1 MTNNAANYDV
11 VVIGNGVLGMAT
23 AHALQLRN
31 PDARVA
37 VVGPAARP
45 GAASAAAGAMMGCYG
60 EVTAQLLRTEAG
72 RAKLAKGLLAAQ
84 HWPAW
89 LDSLND
95 SLPADERVALTPGTV
110 VFSNSKSGTIED
122 ENYAA
127 IVQALEQHGAA
138 YETLDPNRIEGLNP
152 ADDSRPSRAL
162 YLPGEGSIDA
172 ARLLRALSASIERSP
187 RLRFVDDVALGLD
200 IRAGRIDGVR
210 LRDGGSVRAPQVV
223 LAAGVWS
230 QTVLDSVPELAR
242 RIPRLFSGG
251 GTSLLLDTGP
261 RAQAHVLRTP
271 NRAFACGLHAVP
283 RGGGRLYVGAT
294 NTLFAQPMLRTS
306 PADMFFLLECA
317 LDQLDQDLCAA
328 QLVAW
333 QAGNR
338 PVAVDTCPLIGP
350 TSVEG
355 LWLLTGT
362 YRDGL
367 FLSPLLGQHIAD
379 RLCGGPGLFAETFAP
394 ERKPIRLYDRAQ
406 AQAEALKHYLAM
418 GAEHSI
424 RLPRIGWHQA
434 FPRFY
439 EQMLNG
445 LYEELGEDEYV
456 LAPELLAIVAADRA
470 RMVPFFRDYFAQVRQ
485 AWA

>member
-1 MTNNAANYDV
+1 MPIYDV
-11 VVIGNGVLGMAT
+11 VVAGNGVLGMAT
-23 AHALQLRN
+23 ARALQLRD
-31 PDARVA
+31 PRLRVA
-37 VVGPAARP
+37 VIGPAARG

-60 EVTAQLLRTEAG
+60 EVTAQLLRTDSG
-72 RAKLAKGLLAAQ
+72 RAKLAKGKLAAR

-89 LDSLND
+89 LEGINAELAQ
-95 SLPADERVALTPGTV
+95 ADRVSMTPGTV
-110 VFSNSKSGTIED
+110 VFSNAKSGTIED

-127 IVQALEQHGAA
+127 IQQALRESGEAC
-138 YETLDPNRIEGLNP
+138 EELDPNRIPGLNP
-152 ADDSRPSRAL
+152 AEDCRPSRAL
-162 YLPGEGSIDA
+162 FLPGEGSIDA
-172 ARLLRALSASIERSP
+172 ARLLQAMITLIERSAT
-187 RLRFVDDVALGLD
+187 LSFVDATVKALD
-200 IRAGRIDGVR
+200 IQGGQIKGVR
-210 LRDGGSVRAPQVV
+210 LQDDSVVSAPQVV
-223 LAAGVWS
+223 LAAGVWT
-230 QTVLDSVPELAR
+230 QTILDAHPDLAR

-251 GTSLLLDTGP
+251 GTSLVLET
-261 RAQAHVLRTP
+261 AVATSQQHVLRTP

-283 RGGGRLYVGAT
+283 RGGRQLYIGAT

-328 QLVAW
+328 QLVTW

-350 TSVEG
+350 TSVDG

-367 FLSPLLGQHIAD
+367 FLSPLLAQHMAD
-379 RLCGGPGLFAETFAP
+379 RVCGGAGLFEETFAP
-394 ERKPIRLYDRAQ
+394 ERKPIRLYTQAQ
-406 AQAEALKHYLAM
+406 ARAEALKHYLAM
-418 GAEHSI
+418 GSEHGI
-424 RLPRIGWHQA
+424 RLPRVGWHRA

-445 LYEELGEDEYV
+445 LYDELGEDEYV
-456 LAPELLAIVAADRA
+456 LPPELLAIVASDRA
-470 RMVPFFRDYFAQVRQ
+470 RMVPFFRDYYAQVRQ

>member
-1 MTNNAANYDV
+1 MASYDV
-11 VVIGNGVLGMAT
+11 VVVGNGVLGMAT
-23 AHALQLRN
+23 ARALQLRD
-31 PDARVA
+31 PRLRVL
-37 VVGPAARP
+37 VVGPAART

-60 EVTAQLLRTEAG
+60 EVTAQLLRTPSG
-72 RAKLAKGLLAAQ
+72 RAKLAKGIAAAG

-89 LDSLND
+89 MEGINAE
-95 SLPADERVALTPGTV
+95 LPQAERVSMNLGTV
-110 VFSNSKSGTIED
+110 VFSNAKSGTIED

-127 IVQALEQHGAA
+127 IQQALREHGAA
-138 YETLDPNRIEGLNP
+138 FEELDPNRVPGLNP
-152 ADDSRPSRAL
+152 AEDCRPSRAL
-162 YLPGEGSIDA
+162 RLPGEGSIDA
-172 ARLLRALSASIERSP
+172 AQLLRALTALIERSSS
-187 RLRFVDDVALGLD
+187 LSFLDATVTALEIHG
-200 IRAGRIDGVR
+200 GRIKGVR
-210 LRDGGSVRAPQVV
+210 LADGRVVAAPQVV
-223 LAAGVWS
+223 LAAGVWT
-230 QTVLDSVPELAR
+230 QTILDTAPELAR

-251 GTSLLLDTGP
+251 GTSLVLETIAP
-261 RAQAHVLRTP
+261 APPHVLRTP

-283 RGGGRLYVGAT
+283 RGGNQLYVGAT

-338 PVAVDTCPLIGP
+338 PVAIDTCPLIGP

-367 FLSPLLGQHIAD
+367 FLSPLLGQHMAD
-379 RLCGGPGLFAETFAP
+379 RVCGGPGLFEEAFSP
-394 ERKPIRLYDRAQ
+394 ERKPIALYTQAQ
-406 AQAEALKHYLAM
+406 ARAEALKHYLAM
-418 GAEHSI
+418 GSEHGI
-424 RLPRIGWHQA
+424 RLPRVGWHRA
-434 FPRFY
+434 FPKFY

-445 LYEELGEDEYV
+445 LYDELGDDEFV
-456 LAPELLAIVAADRA
+456 LPPELLAIVASDRA
-470 RMVPFFRDYFAQVRQ
+470 RMVPFFRDYYAQVRQ